1 MRKMKKSMRRKMKMS
16 TRLMVLYTGLTIL
29 LLAAVASFYY
39 GYNETSIYEESVANL
54 SQIADSTM
62 LQIDSSLTV
71 MEQTT
76 VDVLAD
82 REFMLAWEANLRE
95 QTDTNMAV
103 IRSVMTNAYKNKS
116 NIRRVA
122 AFDAKGN
129 YYCTGVVD
137 FSREDLLK
145 KIEYIQSN
153 YQFNIQNTRV
163 FKGPEK
169 DFWDKDAEG
178 TVISEIKPIKD
189 SNANILGYI
198 EVQQNVFYLD
208 RICNLQ
214 MNGYPLK
221 VIVFMEDNDVFYKNF
236 SDEPEGYPETIAEM
250 TSEYSKIRET
260 KDSIICT
267 VSSNYYQ
274 GRAVFILEKSSLRQ
288 LIWNVI
294 KGMVALVL
302 VLFALTF
309 LFVVIVTRRIFNP
322 INSLLQHM
330 SRQDLTN
337 FNGKLEITP
346 KDYETEIL
354 ASTYETMM
362 QRLRD
367 AIDRQEKLK
376 MVQTKTL
383 FSILQSEISPHFLYN
398 TLGSIAN
405 MCQEG
410 QGEAAAEA
418 CYDLSDILRYSSDY
432 KSAEVSIQEEI
443 RNLHAYLSLM
453 KTRYRQRLE
462 YEITADED
470 TFFFLIPKLT
480 LQPLVE
486 NGIKYSLMEK
496 ETVVIQV
503 FVVMVGP
510 ELILEVKD
518 NGCGISEEA
527 LEIIRQRLD
536 EIQDAEAFEKISN
549 QIQIGGMGLSGTLI
563 RLSIFF
569 GEDFSWQV
577 TRTNDEDGTTIMIK
591 INTEHNR

>member
-1 MRKMKKSMRRKMKMS
+1 
-16 TRLMVLYTGLTIL
+16 
-29 LLAAVASFYY
+29 
-39 GYNETSIYEESVANL
+39 
-54 SQIADSTM
+54 
-62 LQIDSSLTV
+62 
-71 MEQTT
+71 
-76 VDVLAD
+76 
-82 REFMLAWEANLRE
+82 
-95 QTDTNMAV
+95 
-103 IRSVMTNAYKNKS
+103 
-116 NIRRVA
+116 
-122 AFDAKGN
+122 
-129 YYCTGVVD
+129 
-137 FSREDLLK
+137 
-145 KIEYIQSN
+145 
-153 YQFNIQNTRV
+153 
-163 FKGPEK
+163 
-169 DFWDKDAEG
+169 
-178 TVISEIKPIKD
+178 
-189 SNANILGYI
+189 
-198 EVQQNVFYLD
+198 
-208 RICNLQ
+208 

-236 SDEPEGYPETIAEM
+236 SDEPEGYLETIAEM

-330 SRQDLTN
+330 SRQDLMN

>member
-1 MRKMKKSMRRKMKMS
+1 
-16 TRLMVLYTGLTIL
+16 
-29 LLAAVASFYY
+29 
-39 GYNETSIYEESVANL
+39 
-54 SQIADSTM
+54 
-62 LQIDSSLTV
+62 
-71 MEQTT
+71 
-76 VDVLAD
+76 
-82 REFMLAWEANLRE
+82 
-95 QTDTNMAV
+95 
-103 IRSVMTNAYKNKS
+103 
-116 NIRRVA
+116 
-122 AFDAKGN
+122 
-129 YYCTGVVD
+129 
-137 FSREDLLK
+137 
-145 KIEYIQSN
+145 
-153 YQFNIQNTRV
+153 
-163 FKGPEK
+163 
-169 DFWDKDAEG
+169 
-178 TVISEIKPIKD
+178 
-189 SNANILGYI
+189 
-198 EVQQNVFYLD
+198 
-208 RICNLQ
+208 
-214 MNGYPLK
+214 
-221 VIVFMEDNDVFYKNF
+221 
-236 SDEPEGYPETIAEM
+236 
-250 TSEYSKIRET
+250 
-260 KDSIICT
+260 
-267 VSSNYYQ
+267 
-274 GRAVFILEKSSLRQ
+274 
-288 LIWNVI
+288 
-294 KGMVALVL
+294 
-302 VLFALTF
+302 
-309 LFVVIVTRRIFNP
+309 
-322 INSLLQHM
+322 
-330 SRQDLTN
+330 
-337 FNGKLEITP
+337 
-346 KDYETEIL
+346 
-354 ASTYETMM
+354 
-362 QRLRD
+362 
-367 AIDRQEKLK
+367 

>member
-1 MRKMKKSMRRKMKMS
+1 
-16 TRLMVLYTGLTIL
+16 
-29 LLAAVASFYY
+29 
-39 GYNETSIYEESVANL
+39 
-54 SQIADSTM
+54 
-62 LQIDSSLTV
+62 
-71 MEQTT
+71 
-76 VDVLAD
+76 
-82 REFMLAWEANLRE
+82 
-95 QTDTNMAV
+95 
-103 IRSVMTNAYKNKS
+103 
-116 NIRRVA
+116 
-122 AFDAKGN
+122 
-129 YYCTGVVD
+129 
-137 FSREDLLK
+137 
-145 KIEYIQSN
+145 
-153 YQFNIQNTRV
+153 
-163 FKGPEK
+163 
-169 DFWDKDAEG
+169 
-178 TVISEIKPIKD
+178 
-189 SNANILGYI
+189 
-198 EVQQNVFYLD
+198 
-208 RICNLQ
+208 
-214 MNGYPLK
+214 
-221 VIVFMEDNDVFYKNF
+221 MEDNDVFYKNF

-518 NGCGISEEA
+518 NGCGISRKRWKSSGSAWTKSRMPRPLKKFPTRYRSGAWDLAA
-527 LEIIRQRLD
+527 L
-536 EIQDAEAFEKISN
+536 
-549 QIQIGGMGLSGTLI
+549 
-563 RLSIFF
+563 
-569 GEDFSWQV
+569 
-577 TRTNDEDGTTIMIK
+577 
-591 INTEHNR
+591 